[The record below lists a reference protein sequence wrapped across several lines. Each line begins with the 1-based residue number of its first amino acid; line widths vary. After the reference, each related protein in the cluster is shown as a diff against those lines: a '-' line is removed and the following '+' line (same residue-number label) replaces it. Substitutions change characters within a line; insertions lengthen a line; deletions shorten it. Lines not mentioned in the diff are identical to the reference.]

1 MTDSSS
7 KTMDKPLST
16 AEMMMAQDL
25 MESKIAEAKANSKMT
40 HLLMFGNFR
49 MEIVPSADTDVEK
62 IFSNTMAFLH
72 EKYGDGILKTESP
85 TSPLPMGGMHG

>member
-7 KTMDKPLST
+7 DKLSN

-25 MESKIAEAKANSKMT
+25 MESKIAEAKAHAKMT

-49 MEIVPSADTDVEK
+49 MELVPSKDMDIEAV
-62 IFSNTMAFLH
+62 FRNTLEFLH
-72 EKYGDGILKTESP
+72 EKYGEGILKTDMPGP
-85 TSPLPMGGMHG
+85 TGTMHG